1 MEEKMKKS
9 LLCLLICMITLTA
22 CADDDNSF
30 NSSDTPTYAKRCK
43 TENEDLCEYGVL
55 TDFRDGQSYKT
66 VKIGTQWW
74 MAENLN
80 FESVNSYCLDDDVVK
95 CAKYGRIYIWSA
107 ALSACPEG
115 WHLPTIDEF
124 NILDKAT
131 RYSIDA
137 LTSNS
142 ISCGRR
148 LKCSDSYGFS
158 VIPAGYITYNGDF
171 GLSYEFTSFWS
182 SSDYDFLNA
191 YEIILDFFNTRVYS
205 RNFIKYSG
213 MSVRCLKG
221 EATSV
226 NFDSSSHRMFVNP
239 NETTKGTF
247 IDSRDGLVYKTVTI
261 GNQTWMAE
269 NLNYETSNTEC
280 LKNDTNNCNIY
291 GRLYPWKEAM
301 ISCPFGW
308 HLPSLD
314 EWYLLFDAVGDL
326 SSVAIKL
333 KSITGWNLG
342 FNGTDDFS
350 FSVLP
355 AGYGGDVSDF
365 NLRKDGAAFFWTSTG
380 SEFDDKGGYAGFAKL
395 IWFRPEY
402 SRALQNYMNMEA
414 TYSVRCLQD

>member
-1 MEEKMKKS
+1 MKKS

-148 LKCSDSYGFS
+148 VKCSDSYGFS
-158 VIPAGYITYNGDF
+158 VIPAGYISYNGDF

-247 IDSRDGLVYKTVTI
+247 IDSRDGQVYKTVTI

-269 NLNYETSNTEC
+269 NLKYEINNTRC
-280 LKNDTNNCNIY
+280 LNNDTNNCNIY

-301 ISCPFGW
+301 ISCPSGW
-308 HLPSLD
+308 HLPSIE

-326 SSVAIKL
+326 STVATKL
-333 KSITGWNLG
+333 KSTTGWNSG
-342 FNGTDDFS
+342 FNGTDDFG

-355 AGYGGDVSDF
+355 AGYGGSVYNF
-365 NLRKDGAAFFWTSTG
+365 NLRVDGAAFFWTSTG
-380 SEFDDKGGYAGFAKL
+380 SEYYHDGYAGMANL
-395 IWFRPEY
+395 VWFRPGY
-402 SRALQNYMNMEA
+402 SRGLKDHMNIEA
-414 TYSVRCLQD
+414 TYSVRCLLD